1 MFVVTFVA
9 EAGAAVVVAVVV
21 VVVVVVGYDPIS
33 SDNKRHRTIPNVPS
47 DAACFS
53 HHNVPAAT
61 AGRSTAA
68 DGDRSPPWSGWLR
81 RHPP

>member
-1 MFVVTFVA
+1 MPVAAAAVADVFVFVF
-9 EAGAAVVVAVVV
+9 AVVVAV

-33 SDNKRHRTIPNVPS
+33 PDNKRHRTLS

-53 HHNVPAAT
+53 HRNVPAAT

-68 DGDRSPPWSGWLR
+68 DGGHSPPWSGWLR